1 MFILKQLINKE
12 GGGRKI
18 QLMMW
23 NTQRWNKMEYDTV
36 LSLKVLQNSAKVSGI
51 NYNTIRNEEKASSDL
66 IMKKNQIY
74 FDQLVVLST
83 KLPTI
88 PSILIISVFDL
99 CKVWV

>member
-1 MFILKQLINKE
+1 
-12 GGGRKI
+12 
-18 QLMMW
+18 
-23 NTQRWNKMEYDTV
+23 MEYDTV
-36 LSLKVLQNSAKVSGI
+36 LSLKALKNSTKVSGI

-66 IMKKNQIY
+66 IMKKIRYIAN

-99 CKVWV
+99 CEV

>member
-1 MFILKQLINKE
+1 
-12 GGGRKI
+12 
-18 QLMMW
+18 
-23 NTQRWNKMEYDTV
+23 MEYDTV
-36 LSLKVLQNSAKVSGI
+36 LSLKALKNSVKVSGI

-99 CKVWV
+99 CKV